1 MKYIKQFESLTDIIY
16 HFTFA
21 NKLINI
27 LKTNQI
33 NLTPIFGTTADLELN
48 SGKMYTLSLTSSRSS
63 DIGYAASLPKQELVR
78 ITFDGRKLNY
88 NFKSK
93 RVDYWQHPKDPNN
106 PLYKPNQSET
116 PKDTKLFYKHI
127 SRQNELE
134 DRIISDKNTIKTI
147 NKYIDKIEILN
158 IDIENAETIKWY
170 CDSLNIPL
178 YIYDQEKYFDAS
190 YINKSLIIKPKLN
203 DIKPDRNDSLN
214 NIEKILGLLTYNDIE
229 LEIKIFNEISENF
242 DVDMET
248 LKKNNEEVK
257 NRNNYYLNMGDF
269 YVTDKVNAI
278 SADIHN
284 LKRSSNELFRYII
297 HKFALDM
304 KKNKC
309 KNIKEYITYKIWK
322 GKKTQNDFN
331 KEFNDKIQKL
341 IDKTYLNELS
351 ERKTS
356 YYDENGDY
364 HDNIFDY
371 NPIKNI
377 LNEYVSNIKNYCS
390 NYILKND
397 DMFKYSYVLSTSELK
412 KLLIGI
418 DKKVNDIISDYD
430 NISTDDINSVVQNI
444 IWEIDNIYYKE
455 IESIK
460 KQFYDQ
466 K

>member
-21 NKLINI
+21 YKLINI

-33 NLTPIFGTTADLELN
+33 NLTPIFGTNADLELN
-48 SGKMYTLSLTSSRSS
+48 YGKMYTLSLTSSRSS
-63 DIGYAASLPKQELVR
+63 DIGYAASLSKQELVR

-93 RVDYWQHPKDPNN
+93 RVDYWQHPKDPKSYSKIDSND
-106 PLYKPNQSET
+106 
-116 PKDTKLFYKHI
+116 PKVLKNFYKHI

-134 DRIISDKNTIKTI
+134 DRIISDKNTIKPA

-158 IDIENAETIKWY
+158 IDIEKAETIKWY

-178 YIYDQEKYFDAS
+178 YVYDHDKYFDAS
-190 YINKSLIIKPKLN
+190 YTDKALKIKPKLN
-203 DIKPDRNDSLN
+203 DIESDRNYSLFY
-214 NIEKILGLLTYNDIE
+214 IEKILGLLTYKDPE
-229 LEIKIFNEISENF
+229 LESKIFNEISEKF

-248 LKKNNEEVK
+248 LKKNNEEAK
-257 NRNNYYLNMGDF
+257 NKNNYYLNIGDF
-269 YVTDKVNAI
+269 YVTDKVTAI

-284 LKRSSNELFRYII
+284 LKSTTNEFFRYII
-297 HKFALDM
+297 HQFALDM
-304 KKNKC
+304 KRNKA

-341 IDKTYLNELS
+341 IDKTYSNELK
-351 ERKTS
+351 EKIYS
-356 YYDENGDY
+356 YYDENGNY
-364 HDNIFDY
+364 HNNIFEY
-371 NPIKNI
+371 KPIKNI
-377 LNEYVSNIKNYCS
+377 LDEYVSKIKNYCS

-397 DMFKYSYVLSTSELK
+397 DMFKYSYVLSSNELK

-418 DKKVNDIISDYD
+418 DEKIKDIIYDYEKV
-430 NISTDDINSVVQNI
+430 STDDIKSVIQNI
-444 IWEIDNIYYKE
+444 IWEIDNIYYNE
-455 IESIK
+455 IKTIRD
-460 KQFYDQ
+460 QFDDQ
-466 K
+466 NN

>member
-33 NLTPIFGTTADLELN
+33 NLTPIFGTNADLELN

-116 PKDTKLFYKHI
+116 SKNTKLFYKHI

-134 DRIISDKNTIKTI
+134 DRIISDKNTIKPA
-147 NKYIDKIEILN
+147 NKYIEKIEILN

-170 CDSLNIPL
+170 CDSLNIPV

-190 YINKSLIIKPKLN
+190 YINKALKIKAKLN
-203 DIKPDRNDSLN
+203 DIKPDRNYPLYY
-214 NIEKILGLLTYNDIE
+214 IEKILGLLTYKDPE
-229 LEIKIFNEISENF
+229 LETKIFNDISENF
-242 DVDMET
+242 DVDLET
-248 LKKNNEEVK
+248 LKKNNEEIK
-257 NRNNYYLNMGDF
+257 NTNNYYLNMGDF
-269 YVTDKVNAI
+269 YVIDKANAI

-284 LKRSSNELFRYII
+284 LKSTSNELFRYII
-297 HKFALDM
+297 HQFSLDM
-304 KKNKC
+304 KKNNAKT
-309 KNIKEYITYKIWK
+309 IKEYINYKVWK
-322 GKKTQNDFN
+322 GKKTQKDFN
-331 KEFNDKIQKL
+331 KELNDKIQKL
-341 IDKTYLNELS
+341 IDKTYSNELS

-371 NPIKNI
+371 IPIKNI

-397 DMFKYSYVLSTSELK
+397 DMFKYSYVLSSSELK

-418 DKKVNDIISDYD
+418 DGKIKDTINEYE
-430 NISTDDINSVVQNI
+430 NISIDDISSVVKII
-444 IWEIDNIYYKE
+444 IWEIDNVYYKE
-455 IESIK
+455 IKSIRD
-460 KQFYDQ
+460 QFYDQ